1 MPRVSATILNYDG
14 RQLLEIILPSL
25 AAQSFRDFEIVVVDN
40 ASTDDSIAYLEADWP
55 QVRVVSTGPQN
66 VGVTAAL
73 NVGIDAA
80 EAEYVALLNNDIELE
95 AGWLGELVSALDDD
109 PELGSA
115 VGKLRNY
122 YRRSELDGA
131 GDVFLRG
138 GAGGKRGNRHPD
150 RGQFD
155 AADEVLCPTG
165 GAGLYRASAL
175 RAVGPFD
182 EWLYAY
188 FEDVDWG
195 LRAQAIGLRCR
206 YVPTAIGYH
215 MEGATTGGRRNRR
228 YHALQQRNT
237 LALLVM
243 NIPLR
248 YLVANAPRIV
258 VYQLFVLSRSVR
270 DGLLRSHLRG
280 VADAIGALPRLL
292 SERRRR
298 NARRTLGAGDYAQAI
313 SVGLSAMARRP

>member
-14 RQLLEIILPSL
+14 RHLLEIILPSL

-40 ASTDDSIAYLEADWP
+40 ASTDDSVAYLEADWP
-55 QVRVVSTGPQN
+55 QVRVVSTGPRN

-155 AADEVLCPTG
+155 GSRRGSLSD
-165 GAGLYRASAL
+165 
-175 RAVGPFD
+175 
-182 EWLYAY
+182 
-188 FEDVDWG
+188 
-195 LRAQAIGLRCR
+195 
-206 YVPTAIGYH
+206 
-215 MEGATTGGRRNRR
+215 GRRR
-228 YHALQQRNT
+228 
-237 LALLVM
+237 
-243 NIPLR
+243 P
-248 YLVANAPRIV
+248 
-258 VYQLFVLSRSVR
+258 
-270 DGLLRSHLRG
+270 
-280 VADAIGALPRLL
+280 LPRVRAACGGPL
-292 SERRRR
+292 
-298 NARRTLGAGDYAQAI
+298 
-313 SVGLSAMARRP
+313 

>member
-1 MPRVSATILNYDG
+1 MPRVSATVLNYDG
-14 RQLLEIILPSL
+14 RRLLEIILPSL
-25 AAQSFRDFEIVVVDN
+25 SAQTFCDFEIVVVDN
-40 ASTDDSIAYLEADWP
+40 ASTDDSIAYLEANWP
-55 QVRVVSTGPQN
+55 QVRVVSTGRTN

-73 NVGIDAA
+73 NVAVDAA
-80 EAEYVALLNNDIELE
+80 EGEYVALLNNDIELE
-95 AGWLGELVSALDDD
+95 AGWLAELVNALDAD
-109 PELGSA
+109 PQLGSA
-115 VGKLRNY
+115 VGKLRNF
-122 YRRSELDGA
+122 YRRTELDGA

-138 GAGGKRGNRHPD
+138 GAGGKRGNRHQD

-155 AADEVLCPTG
+155 TADEVLCPTG

-182 EWLYAY
+182 EWLFAY

-206 YVPTAIGYH
+206 YIPTAVGYH

-248 YLVANAPRIV
+248 YLVANAPRIAL
-258 VYQLFVLSRSVR
+258 YQLVVLSSSIR

-280 VADAIGALPRLL
+280 VADAIRALPRLI

-298 NARRTLGAGDYAQAI
+298 SARRTLAASAYARAI